1 MKQMKKLLAFVLAF
15 AMIITIY
22 QPSAAY
28 AATKKTRLNAK
39 IMTLQVGQKKTL
51 KVKNAGKK
59 AKLKWSSNKK
69 SIATVSK
76 KGVVKAVKAG
86 NAVVTCKVTTKNGKT
101 TKLTCKVAVKK
112 TAKVTS
118 LTVGSQS
125 ELEKALKNKNV
136 RKITVATQGAV
147 TFTVPQGNYSKVDLV
162 INAPNAD
169 VVNNGKFKSIDIQ
182 AIKPNTYRENAKGNV
197 ITVSATGDA
206 RVIVETG
213 ATVAKIMV
221 SGSKGN
227 VKLVVDGT
235 LSGITIDAPVNV
247 TVEGKTTV
255 AVPVTVNE
263 KAAGANVTSS
273 TPVEVKAA
281 APIALN
287 LTKGAEG
294 SKVETTSD
302 KAEVTVKNETTQA
315 VTVTTPAGSKDVAKD
330 TTSKVDNVGKVT
342 DVADNTDANNN
353 GGGATGGGS
362 SSGGSSGGNVT
373 PTETITLNAL
383 HVFAR
388 NQMDVELQTKITDK
402 DKIVVTDEKGNIQKV
417 AEIKDMNDDSQED
430 EEDGWQRYMIT
441 FTSNLESGKYVFTYV
456 SGNKKYQGDFDFAE
470 EDLAKTE
477 SAAGK
482 IKTNIF
488 DKTYDIVAAGENDTS
503 VAGRQINK
511 VLGEY
516 AQANDFWA
524 AVLGNYSD
532 TYDNKAGGK
541 AGLKITIRVQGGD
554 SDVLQD
560 VDGIVYFTFTKEPM
574 AVTAPAIS
582 YKTKTSIVVKA
593 EEDQEY
599 ICCEADKEI
608 TQEDDWENT
617 VQADRADEFG
627 NIEFSKLDTGNTYVV
642 YTRNVTEAMAV
653 KKSEKVTLSNELKDM
668 EAVVKT
674 SNKENIPG
682 KITGWQKGGLVLRVP
697 VTIKFKV
704 YGTYEKDKLKDVFT
718 SSDEH
723 FGDFQDE
730 SADLDGKVR
739 LNTFQNDYVELIGV
753 ENLGKGD
760 HTFQFSLQVKY
771 DDQIINQVEFST
783 VFSITEEDLEKTQN

>member
-22 QPSAAY
+22 QPSVAY
-28 AATKKTRLNAK
+28 AATKKPRLNAK
-39 IMTLQVGQKKTL
+39 TMTLQVGQKKTL

-118 LTVGSQS
+118 LTVGSQK

-147 TFTVPQGNYSKVDLV
+147 TFTVPQGDYSKVELV

-247 TVEGKTTV
+247 TVEGKTTA

-330 TTSKVDNVGKVT
+330 TTSKVDNAGKVT
-342 DVADNTDANNN
+342 EVADNTDVNNNN
-353 GGGATGGGS
+353 GGGTAGGGS

-488 DKTYDIVAAGENDTS
+488 DKTYDIVATGENDTS

-532 TYDNKAGGK
+532 TYDNKSGGK

-627 NIEFSKLDTGNTYVV
+627 NIEFDKLSIGKSYRIW
-642 YTRNVTEAMAV
+642 TRNIEEADVEEKSDEITLTEKNPQIVCLAD
-653 KKSEKVTLSNELKDM
+653 SDEKVL
-668 EAVVKT
+668 
-674 SNKENIPG
+674 
-682 KITGWQKGGLVLRVP
+682 
-697 VTIKFKV
+697 
-704 YGTYEKDKLKDVFT
+704 
-718 SSDEH
+718 
-723 FGDFQDE
+723 
-730 SADLDGKVR
+730 
-739 LNTFQNDYVELIGV
+739 
-753 ENLGKGD
+753 NLG
-760 HTFQFSLQVKY
+760 
-771 DDQIINQVEFST
+771 T
-783 VFSITEEDLEKTQN
+783 VTTSEEDDRVIQIPRSVKISNYGQVPENMYLHGETDNVVLMKDGQKIESDVSVSLPHSDLAEVYSVDGFEKGEYTLTYDYYYCCSDNTTHQRAVGSQAVTYQVTFTIE

>member
-28 AATKKTRLNAK
+28 AATQKTRLNAK
-39 IMTLQVGQKKTL
+39 TMTLQVGQKKTL

-76 KGVVKAVKAG
+76 KGVVKAVQAG

-112 TAKVTS
+112 TEKVTS

-136 RKITVATQGAV
+136 TKITVATQGAV

-247 TVEGKTTV
+247 TVEGKTTA

-330 TTSKVDNVGKVT
+330 TTSKVDNAGKVT

-362 SSGGSSGGNVT
+362 SSGGSVT
-373 PTETITLNAL
+373 PTPSVGKMDKAQNVVKNIEKNELPASISAL
-383 HVFAR
+383 QNPMICQKVLF
-388 NQMDVELQTKITDK
+388 
-402 DKIVVTDEKGNIQKV
+402 DEIQK
-417 AEIKDMNDDSQED
+417 KFNED
-430 EEDGWQRYMIT
+430 EELKDID
-441 FTSNLESGKYVFTYV
+441 FEV
-456 SGNKKYQGDFDFAE
+456 SYNETIEKNDPKLFASMWV
-470 EDLAKTE
+470 T
-477 SAAGK
+477 
-482 IKTNIF
+482 I
-488 DKTYDIVAAGENDTS
+488 YGENDERYEIYGYVTFICTES
-503 VAGRQINK
+503 EIQVSAPEIKHILKHSLVVA
-511 VLGEY
+511 VEPTYEY
-516 AQANDFWA
+516 ACVTSGTAISTITEDEWVQGNESDDFGCYEMSGLNENTEH
-524 AVLGNYSD
+524 VVYKRIIGVDEYYGS
-532 TYDNKAGGK
+532 TTVTTTGGK
-541 AGLKITIRVQGGD
+541 ETVCLAEADGKKEFKFENVKTTSLIRIPLDGLKTACYGLPENNGEHGSFEFACDD
-554 SDVLQD
+554 SALNDSLNGAYTSLEYSKEEENVF
-560 VDGIVYFTFTKEPM
+560 FTFEVPEDL
-574 AVTAPAIS
+574 
-582 YKTKTSIVVKA
+582 KA
-593 EEDQEY
+593 
-599 ICCEADKEI
+599 
-608 TQEDDWENT
+608 
-617 VQADRADEFG
+617 R
-627 NIEFSKLDTGNTYVV
+627 TYVV
-642 YTRNVTEAMAV
+642 KFNYYFGCSVRKSDGEWDEYTSKSDPIPYTVT
-653 KKSEKVTLSNELKDM
+653 
-668 EAVVKT
+668 
-674 SNKENIPG
+674 
-682 KITGWQKGGLVLRVP
+682 
-697 VTIKFKV
+697 
-704 YGTYEKDKLKDVFT
+704 FT
-718 SSDEH
+718 V
-723 FGDFQDE
+723 Q
-730 SADLDGKVR
+730 
-739 LNTFQNDYVELIGV
+739 
-753 ENLGKGD
+753 
-760 HTFQFSLQVKY
+760 
-771 DDQIINQVEFST
+771 
-783 VFSITEEDLEKTQN
+783 

>member
-28 AATKKTRLNAK
+28 AATQKTRLNAK
-39 IMTLQVGQKKTL
+39 TMTLQVGQKKTL

-136 RKITVATQGAV
+136 TKITVATQGAV

-247 TVEGKTTV
+247 TVEGKTTA

-330 TTSKVDNVGKVT
+330 TTSKVDNAGKVT

-362 SSGGSSGGNVT
+362 SSGGSVT
-373 PTETITLNAL
+373 PTPSVGKMDKAQNVVKNIEKNELPASISAL
-383 HVFAR
+383 QNPMICQKVLF
-388 NQMDVELQTKITDK
+388 
-402 DKIVVTDEKGNIQKV
+402 DEIQK
-417 AEIKDMNDDSQED
+417 KFNED
-430 EEDGWQRYMIT
+430 EELKDID
-441 FTSNLESGKYVFTYV
+441 FEV
-456 SGNKKYQGDFDFAE
+456 SYNETIEKNDPKLFASMWV
-470 EDLAKTE
+470 T
-477 SAAGK
+477 
-482 IKTNIF
+482 I
-488 DKTYDIVAAGENDTS
+488 YGENDERYEIYGYVTFICTES
-503 VAGRQINK
+503 EIQVSAPEIKHILKHSLVVA
-511 VLGEY
+511 VEPTYEY
-516 AQANDFWA
+516 ACVTSGTAISTITEDEWVQGNESDDFGCYEMSGLNENTEH
-524 AVLGNYSD
+524 VVYKRIIGVDEYYGS
-532 TYDNKAGGK
+532 TTVTTTGGK
-541 AGLKITIRVQGGD
+541 ETVCLAEADGKKEFKFENVKTTSLIRIPLDGLKTACYGLPENNGEHGSFEFACDDSALNDSLNGAYTSLEYSKEEENVFFTIEVPED
-554 SDVLQD
+554 L
-560 VDGIVYFTFTKEPM
+560 
-574 AVTAPAIS
+574 
-582 YKTKTSIVVKA
+582 KA
-593 EEDQEY
+593 
-599 ICCEADKEI
+599 
-608 TQEDDWENT
+608 
-617 VQADRADEFG
+617 R
-627 NIEFSKLDTGNTYVV
+627 TYVV
-642 YTRNVTEAMAV
+642 KFNYYFGCSVRKSDGEWDEYTSKSDPIPYTVT
-653 KKSEKVTLSNELKDM
+653 
-668 EAVVKT
+668 
-674 SNKENIPG
+674 
-682 KITGWQKGGLVLRVP
+682 
-697 VTIKFKV
+697 
-704 YGTYEKDKLKDVFT
+704 FT
-718 SSDEH
+718 V
-723 FGDFQDE
+723 Q
-730 SADLDGKVR
+730 
-739 LNTFQNDYVELIGV
+739 
-753 ENLGKGD
+753 
-760 HTFQFSLQVKY
+760 
-771 DDQIINQVEFST
+771 
-783 VFSITEEDLEKTQN
+783 

>member
-1 MKQMKKLLAFVLAF
+1 MKRMKKLLAFVLAF
-15 AMIITIY
+15 AMIVTIY
-22 QPSAAY
+22 QPSAVY
-28 AATKKTRLNAK
+28 AAAKKPGLSAK
-39 IMTLQVGQKKTL
+39 TMTLQVGQKKTL

-59 AKLKWSSNKK
+59 AVLKWSSNKK

-136 RKITVATQGAV
+136 TKITVATQGAV
-147 TFTVPQGNYSKVDLV
+147 TFTVPQGDYSKVDLV

-213 ATVAKIMV
+213 AAVAKIMV

-247 TVEGKTTV
+247 TVEGKTTA

-330 TTSKVDNVGKVT
+330 TTSKVDNAGKVT
-342 DVADNTDANNN
+342 DVADNTDANN
-353 GGGATGGGS
+353 GGGATGGSS
-362 SSGGSSGGNVT
+362 SSGGSVT
-373 PTETITLNAL
+373 PTPSVGKIAEFS
-383 HVFAR
+383 VMGR
-388 NQMDVELQTKITDK
+388 NKLSVYPDDVEIVPETLANENIT
-402 DKIVVTDEKGNIQKV
+402 VTDAKGKSIGATEIKRDADGEGGYYVTLASDMENGTYTFTMLLQGKIYTQEFTYDDSVWSVMDKAQKVIKDYEQSKPVASVSALKNPKICQKVLFDGIIEKFNEDPTLKNLDVEVNYEEEFTVNGSELTASMWIAIYGDNDAKYELYDDVTFVCTGAEIQVSEPVIKHTLKHSLVVEVEPGYEYACVASGIKGSEVPENAWVKGNNSDDFGCYEMSGL
-417 AEIKDMNDDSQED
+417 AENTEYVVYKRIIGVDEYYGSTTDTTRGEETVCLAEADGKKEFNFDNVKTTSLIRIPLDGLKTACYGLPENNGEHGSFEFACDDSALNDSLNGVYTSLEYSK
-430 EEDGWQRYMIT
+430 EEENVFFT
-441 FTSNLESGKYVFTYV
+441 FEVP
-456 SGNKKYQGDFDFAE
+456 E
-470 EDLAKTE
+470 EL
-477 SAAGK
+477 
-482 IKTNIF
+482 
-488 DKTYDIVAAGENDTS
+488 
-503 VAGRQINK
+503 
-511 VLGEY
+511 
-516 AQANDFWA
+516 
-524 AVLGNYSD
+524 
-532 TYDNKAGGK
+532 KAG
-541 AGLKITIRVQGGD
+541 
-554 SDVLQD
+554 
-560 VDGIVYFTFTKEPM
+560 
-574 AVTAPAIS
+574 
-582 YKTKTSIVVKA
+582 
-593 EEDQEY
+593 
-599 ICCEADKEI
+599 
-608 TQEDDWENT
+608 
-617 VQADRADEFG
+617 
-627 NIEFSKLDTGNTYVV
+627 TYVV
-642 YTRNVTEAMAV
+642 KFNYYFGCSVRKSDGEWDEYTSKSDPIPYTVT
-653 KKSEKVTLSNELKDM
+653 
-668 EAVVKT
+668 
-674 SNKENIPG
+674 
-682 KITGWQKGGLVLRVP
+682 
-697 VTIKFKV
+697 
-704 YGTYEKDKLKDVFT
+704 FT
-718 SSDEH
+718 V
-723 FGDFQDE
+723 Q
-730 SADLDGKVR
+730 
-739 LNTFQNDYVELIGV
+739 
-753 ENLGKGD
+753 
-760 HTFQFSLQVKY
+760 
-771 DDQIINQVEFST
+771 
-783 VFSITEEDLEKTQN
+783 

>member
-28 AATKKTRLNAK
+28 AATQKTRLNAK
-39 IMTLQVGQKKTL
+39 TMTLQVGQKKTL

-118 LTVGSQS
+118 LTVCSQS

-136 RKITVATQGAV
+136 TKITVATQGAV

-235 LSGITIDAPVNV
+235 LSSITIDAPVNV
-247 TVEGKTTV
+247 TVEGKTTA

-281 APIALN
+281 APITLN

-330 TTSKVDNVGKVT
+330 TTSKVDNAGKVT
-342 DVADNTDANNN
+342 DVADNTD
-353 GGGATGGGS
+353 
-362 SSGGSSGGNVT
+362 
-373 PTETITLNAL
+373 E
-383 HVFAR
+383 
-388 NQMDVELQTKITDK
+388 
-402 DKIVVTDEKGNIQKV
+402 
-417 AEIKDMNDDSQED
+417 
-430 EEDGWQRYMIT
+430 
-441 FTSNLESGKYVFTYV
+441 
-456 SGNKKYQGDFDFAE
+456 
-470 EDLAKTE
+470 
-477 SAAGK
+477 
-482 IKTNIF
+482 
-488 DKTYDIVAAGENDTS
+488 
-503 VAGRQINK
+503 
-511 VLGEY
+511 
-516 AQANDFWA
+516 
-524 AVLGNYSD
+524 
-532 TYDNKAGGK
+532 
-541 AGLKITIRVQGGD
+541 
-554 SDVLQD
+554 
-560 VDGIVYFTFTKEPM
+560 
-574 AVTAPAIS
+574 
-582 YKTKTSIVVKA
+582 
-593 EEDQEY
+593 
-599 ICCEADKEI
+599 
-608 TQEDDWENT
+608 
-617 VQADRADEFG
+617 
-627 NIEFSKLDTGNTYVV
+627 
-642 YTRNVTEAMAV
+642 RNV
-653 KKSEKVTLSNELKDM
+653 
-668 EAVVKT
+668 
-674 SNKENIPG
+674 I
-682 KITGWQKGGLVLRVP
+682 Q
-697 VTIKFKV
+697 
-704 YGTYEKDKLKDVFT
+704 
-718 SSDEH
+718 
-723 FGDFQDE
+723 
-730 SADLDGKVR
+730 
-739 LNTFQNDYVELIGV
+739 QN
-753 ENLGKGD
+753 
-760 HTFQFSLQVKY
+760 
-771 DDQIINQVEFST
+771 
-783 VFSITEEDLEKTQN
+783 

>member
-28 AATKKTRLNAK
+28 AATQKTRLNAK
-39 IMTLQVGQKKTL
+39 TMTLQVGQKKTL

-136 RKITVATQGAV
+136 TKITVATQGAV

-247 TVEGKTTV
+247 TVEGKTTA

-281 APIALN
+281 APITLN

-330 TTSKVDNVGKVT
+330 TTSKVDNAGKVT

-362 SSGGSSGGNVT
+362 SSGGGIT
-373 PTETITLNAL
+373 PVPSIGKIGEFS
-383 HVFAR
+383 VMGR
-388 NQMDVELQTKITDK
+388 NKLSIYPDDV
-402 DKIVVTDEKGNIQKV
+402 KIVPETVANENITVTDANGRSIRA
-417 AEIKDMNDDSQED
+417 AEIKRDADGESGYYVTLASDMVN
-430 EEDGWQRYMIT
+430 GTYT
-441 FTSNLESGKYVFTYV
+441 FTMLLQGKTYTQEFTYNDSV
-456 SGNKKYQGDFDFAE
+456 WSVMDEAQKVIKQSG
-470 EDLAKTE
+470 
-477 SAAGK
+477 
-482 IKTNIF
+482 
-488 DKTYDIVAAGENDTS
+488 
-503 VAGRQINK
+503 
-511 VLGEY
+511 
-516 AQANDFWA
+516 
-524 AVLGNYSD
+524 
-532 TYDNKAGGK
+532 
-541 AGLKITIRVQGGD
+541 
-554 SDVLQD
+554 
-560 VDGIVYFTFTKEPM
+560 
-574 AVTAPAIS
+574 
-582 YKTKTSIVVKA
+582 
-593 EEDQEY
+593 
-599 ICCEADKEI
+599 
-608 TQEDDWENT
+608 
-617 VQADRADEFG
+617 
-627 NIEFSKLDTGNTYVV
+627 
-642 YTRNVTEAMAV
+642 
-653 KKSEKVTLSNELKDM
+653 DM
-668 EAVVKT
+668 
-674 SNKENIPG
+674 
-682 KITGWQKGGLVLRVP
+682 
-697 VTIKFKV
+697 
-704 YGTYEKDKLKDVFT
+704 
-718 SSDEH
+718 SS
-723 FGDFQDE
+723 
-730 SADLDGKVR
+730 
-739 LNTFQNDYVELIGV
+739 
-753 ENLGKGD
+753 
-760 HTFQFSLQVKY
+760 
-771 DDQIINQVEFST
+771 
-783 VFSITEEDLEKTQN
+783 

>member
-39 IMTLQVGQKKTL
+39 TMTLQVGQKKTL

-136 RKITVATQGAV
+136 TKITVATQGAV

-247 TVEGKTTV
+247 TVEGKTTA

-281 APIALN
+281 APITLN

-330 TTSKVDNVGKVT
+330 TTSKVDNAGKVT

-362 SSGGSSGGNVT
+362 SSGGSVTPTPSVGKMDKAQNVVKNIEKNELSASISALQNPMICQKVLFDEIQKKFNEDEELKDIYFEVSYNEPIEKNDPKLIASMRVTIYGENDESYEIYGNVT
-373 PTETITLNAL
+373 FICKES
-383 HVFAR
+383 
-388 NQMDVELQTKITDK
+388 E
-402 DKIVVTDEKGNIQKV
+402 IQV
-417 AEIKDMNDDSQED
+417 SAPEIKHILKHSLVVAVEPTYEYACVTSGTAISAITENQWVQGNESDDFGCCEMSGLKEDTEYVVYKRIIGVDEYYGSTTVTTTGGKETVCLAEADGKKEFKFDNVKTTSLIRIPLDGLKTACYGLPENNGEHGSFEFACDDSALNDSLNDAYTSLEYSK
-430 EEDGWQRYMIT
+430 EEENVFFTFEVPEVLKTGKYVVKFNYYFGCSVRKSDGKWDKYTSKSDPIPYTIT
-441 FTSNLESGKYVFTYV
+441 FT
-456 SGNKKYQGDFDFAE
+456 
-470 EDLAKTE
+470 
-477 SAAGK
+477 
-482 IKTNIF
+482 
-488 DKTYDIVAAGENDTS
+488 
-503 VAGRQINK
+503 
-511 VLGEY
+511 
-516 AQANDFWA
+516 
-524 AVLGNYSD
+524 
-532 TYDNKAGGK
+532 
-541 AGLKITIRVQGGD
+541 VQ
-554 SDVLQD
+554 
-560 VDGIVYFTFTKEPM
+560 
-574 AVTAPAIS
+574 
-582 YKTKTSIVVKA
+582 
-593 EEDQEY
+593 
-599 ICCEADKEI
+599 
-608 TQEDDWENT
+608 
-617 VQADRADEFG
+617 
-627 NIEFSKLDTGNTYVV
+627 
-642 YTRNVTEAMAV
+642 
-653 KKSEKVTLSNELKDM
+653 
-668 EAVVKT
+668 
-674 SNKENIPG
+674 
-682 KITGWQKGGLVLRVP
+682 
-697 VTIKFKV
+697 
-704 YGTYEKDKLKDVFT
+704 
-718 SSDEH
+718 
-723 FGDFQDE
+723 
-730 SADLDGKVR
+730 
-739 LNTFQNDYVELIGV
+739 
-753 ENLGKGD
+753 
-760 HTFQFSLQVKY
+760 
-771 DDQIINQVEFST
+771 
-783 VFSITEEDLEKTQN
+783 

>member
-22 QPSAAY
+22 QPSAVY
-28 AATKKTRLNAK
+28 AAAKKPGLSAK
-39 IMTLQVGQKKTL
+39 TMTLQVGQKKTL

-86 NAVVTCKVTTKNGKT
+86 NAIVTCKVTTKNGKT

-118 LTVGSQS
+118 LTVGSQK

-136 RKITVATQGAV
+136 TKITVATQGAV
-147 TFTVPQGNYSKVDLV
+147 TFTVPQGDYSKVELV

-213 ATVAKIMV
+213 ATVEKIMV

-330 TTSKVDNVGKVT
+330 TTSKVDNAGKVT

-362 SSGGSSGGNVT
+362 SSGGSVTPTPSVGKMDKAQNVVKNTEKNELSASISALQNPMICQKVLFDEIQKKFNEDEELKDIYFEVSYNEPIEKNDPKLIASMRVTIYGENDESYEIYGNVT
-373 PTETITLNAL
+373 FICKESEIQVSAPEIKHILKHSLVVAVEPTYEYACVTSGTAISAITENQWVQGNESDDFGCCEMSGLKEDTEYVVYKRIIGVDEYYGSTTATTGGEETICLAEADENAKNVNVGNVKAGDRISIPLKGLKVVCYAKPKDGFEHGDFDFRCDDEMNKLLWDGYWSLNSY
-383 HVFAR
+383 
-388 NQMDVELQTKITDK
+388 DK
-402 DKIVVTDEKGNIQKV
+402 DNNLLV
-417 AEIKDMNDDSQED
+417 
-430 EEDGWQRYMIT
+430 T
-441 FTSNLESGKYVFTYV
+441 FTVPEQLESGKVYTVKICYNFEC
-456 SGNKKYQGDFDFAE
+456 SKESDNPDEWGDLIAQSD
-470 EDLAKTE
+470 DLIYT
-477 SAAGK
+477 
-482 IKTNIF
+482 
-488 DKTYDIVAAGENDTS
+488 V
-503 VAGRQINK
+503 
-511 VLGEY
+511 
-516 AQANDFWA
+516 
-524 AVLGNYSD
+524 
-532 TYDNKAGGK
+532 
-541 AGLKITIRVQGGD
+541 
-554 SDVLQD
+554 
-560 VDGIVYFTFTKEPM
+560 TFT
-574 AVTAPAIS
+574 
-582 YKTKTSIVVKA
+582 
-593 EEDQEY
+593 
-599 ICCEADKEI
+599 
-608 TQEDDWENT
+608 
-617 VQADRADEFG
+617 
-627 NIEFSKLDTGNTYVV
+627 
-642 YTRNVTEAMAV
+642 
-653 KKSEKVTLSNELKDM
+653 
-668 EAVVKT
+668 
-674 SNKENIPG
+674 
-682 KITGWQKGGLVLRVP
+682 
-697 VTIKFKV
+697 
-704 YGTYEKDKLKDVFT
+704 
-718 SSDEH
+718 
-723 FGDFQDE
+723 
-730 SADLDGKVR
+730 
-739 LNTFQNDYVELIGV
+739 VE
-753 ENLGKGD
+753 
-760 HTFQFSLQVKY
+760 
-771 DDQIINQVEFST
+771 
-783 VFSITEEDLEKTQN
+783 

>member
-39 IMTLQVGQKKTL
+39 TMTLQVGQKKTL

-101 TKLTCKVAVKK
+101 TKLTCKVVVKK

-136 RKITVATQGAV
+136 TKITVATQGAV

-281 APIALN
+281 APITLN

-330 TTSKVDNVGKVT
+330 TTSKVDNAGKVT

-362 SSGGSSGGNVT
+362 SSGGSVT
-373 PTETITLNAL
+373 PTPSVGKMDKAQNVVKNIEKNELPASISAL
-383 HVFAR
+383 QNPMICQKVLF
-388 NQMDVELQTKITDK
+388 
-402 DKIVVTDEKGNIQKV
+402 DEIQK
-417 AEIKDMNDDSQED
+417 KFNED
-430 EEDGWQRYMIT
+430 EELKDID
-441 FTSNLESGKYVFTYV
+441 FEV
-456 SGNKKYQGDFDFAE
+456 SYNETIEKNDPKLFASMWV
-470 EDLAKTE
+470 T
-477 SAAGK
+477 
-482 IKTNIF
+482 I
-488 DKTYDIVAAGENDTS
+488 YGENDERYEIYGYVTFICTES
-503 VAGRQINK
+503 EIQVSAPEIKHILKHSLVVA
-511 VLGEY
+511 VEPTYEY
-516 AQANDFWA
+516 ACVTSGTAISTITEDEWVQGNESDDFGCYEMSGLNENTEH
-524 AVLGNYSD
+524 VVYKRIIGVDEYYGS
-532 TYDNKAGGK
+532 TTVTTTGGK
-541 AGLKITIRVQGGD
+541 ETVCLAEADGKKEFKLENVKTTSLIRIPLDGLKTACYGLPENNGEHGSFEFACDD
-554 SDVLQD
+554 SALNDSLNGAYTSLEYSKEEENVF
-560 VDGIVYFTFTKEPM
+560 FTFEVPEDL
-574 AVTAPAIS
+574 
-582 YKTKTSIVVKA
+582 KA
-593 EEDQEY
+593 
-599 ICCEADKEI
+599 
-608 TQEDDWENT
+608 
-617 VQADRADEFG
+617 R
-627 NIEFSKLDTGNTYVV
+627 TYVV
-642 YTRNVTEAMAV
+642 KFNYYFGCSVRKSDGEWDEYTSKSDPIPYTVT
-653 KKSEKVTLSNELKDM
+653 
-668 EAVVKT
+668 
-674 SNKENIPG
+674 
-682 KITGWQKGGLVLRVP
+682 
-697 VTIKFKV
+697 
-704 YGTYEKDKLKDVFT
+704 FT
-718 SSDEH
+718 V
-723 FGDFQDE
+723 Q
-730 SADLDGKVR
+730 
-739 LNTFQNDYVELIGV
+739 
-753 ENLGKGD
+753 
-760 HTFQFSLQVKY
+760 
-771 DDQIINQVEFST
+771 
-783 VFSITEEDLEKTQN
+783 

>member
-28 AATKKTRLNAK
+28 AATKKIRLNAK
-39 IMTLQVGQKKTL
+39 TMTLQVGQKKTL

-136 RKITVATQGAV
+136 TKITVATQGAV
-147 TFTVPQGNYSKVDLV
+147 TFTVPQGDYSKVELV

-247 TVEGKTTV
+247 TVEGKTTA

-330 TTSKVDNVGKVT
+330 TTSKVDNAGKVT
-342 DVADNTDANNN
+342 EVADNTDVNNNN
-353 GGGATGGGS
+353 GGGTAGGGS

-488 DKTYDIVAAGENDTS
+488 DKTYDIVATGENDTS

-532 TYDNKAGGK
+532 TYDNKSGGK

-627 NIEFSKLDTGNTYVV
+627 NIEFDKLSIGKSYRIW
-642 YTRNVTEAMAV
+642 TRNIEEADVEEKSDEITLTEKNPQIVCLAD
-653 KKSEKVTLSNELKDM
+653 SDEKVL
-668 EAVVKT
+668 
-674 SNKENIPG
+674 
-682 KITGWQKGGLVLRVP
+682 
-697 VTIKFKV
+697 
-704 YGTYEKDKLKDVFT
+704 
-718 SSDEH
+718 
-723 FGDFQDE
+723 
-730 SADLDGKVR
+730 
-739 LNTFQNDYVELIGV
+739 
-753 ENLGKGD
+753 NLG
-760 HTFQFSLQVKY
+760 
-771 DDQIINQVEFST
+771 T
-783 VFSITEEDLEKTQN
+783 VTTSEEDDRVIQIPRSVKISNYGQVPENMYLHGETDNVVLMKDGQKIESDVSVSLPHSDLAEVYSVDGFEKGEYTLTYDYYYCCSDNTTHQRAVGSQAVTYQVTFTIE

>member
-39 IMTLQVGQKKTL
+39 TMTLQVGQKKTL

-136 RKITVATQGAV
+136 TKITVATQGAV

-247 TVEGKTTV
+247 TVEGKTTA

-330 TTSKVDNVGKVT
+330 TTSKVDNAGKVT

-362 SSGGSSGGNVT
+362 SSGGSVT
-373 PTETITLNAL
+373 PTPSVGKMDKAQNVVKNIEKNELPASISAL
-383 HVFAR
+383 QNPMICQKVLF
-388 NQMDVELQTKITDK
+388 
-402 DKIVVTDEKGNIQKV
+402 DEIQK
-417 AEIKDMNDDSQED
+417 KFNED
-430 EEDGWQRYMIT
+430 EELKDID
-441 FTSNLESGKYVFTYV
+441 FEV
-456 SGNKKYQGDFDFAE
+456 SYNETIEKNDPKLFASMWV
-470 EDLAKTE
+470 T
-477 SAAGK
+477 
-482 IKTNIF
+482 I
-488 DKTYDIVAAGENDTS
+488 YGENDERYEIYGYVTFICTES
-503 VAGRQINK
+503 EIQVSASEIKHILKHSLVVA
-511 VLGEY
+511 VEPTYEY
-516 AQANDFWA
+516 ACVTSGTAISTITEDEWVQGNESDDFGCYEMSGLNENTEH
-524 AVLGNYSD
+524 VVYKRIIGVDEYYGS
-532 TYDNKAGGK
+532 TTVTTTGGK
-541 AGLKITIRVQGGD
+541 ETVCLAEADGKKEFKFENVKTTSLIRIPLDGLKTACYGLPENNGEHGSFEFACDD
-554 SDVLQD
+554 SALNDSLNGAYTSLEYSKEEENVF
-560 VDGIVYFTFTKEPM
+560 FTFEVPEDL
-574 AVTAPAIS
+574 
-582 YKTKTSIVVKA
+582 KA
-593 EEDQEY
+593 
-599 ICCEADKEI
+599 
-608 TQEDDWENT
+608 
-617 VQADRADEFG
+617 R
-627 NIEFSKLDTGNTYVV
+627 TYVV
-642 YTRNVTEAMAV
+642 KFNYYFGCSVRKSDGEWDEYTSKSDPIPYTVT
-653 KKSEKVTLSNELKDM
+653 
-668 EAVVKT
+668 
-674 SNKENIPG
+674 
-682 KITGWQKGGLVLRVP
+682 
-697 VTIKFKV
+697 
-704 YGTYEKDKLKDVFT
+704 FT
-718 SSDEH
+718 V
-723 FGDFQDE
+723 Q
-730 SADLDGKVR
+730 
-739 LNTFQNDYVELIGV
+739 
-753 ENLGKGD
+753 
-760 HTFQFSLQVKY
+760 
-771 DDQIINQVEFST
+771 
-783 VFSITEEDLEKTQN
+783 

>member
-28 AATKKTRLNAK
+28 AATQKTRLNAK
-39 IMTLQVGQKKTL
+39 TMTLQVGQKKTL

-136 RKITVATQGAV
+136 TKITVATQGAV

-247 TVEGKTTV
+247 TVEGKTTA

-330 TTSKVDNVGKVT
+330 TTSKVDNAGKVT

-362 SSGGSSGGNVT
+362 SSGGGIT
-373 PTETITLNAL
+373 PVPSIGKIGEFS
-383 HVFAR
+383 VMGR
-388 NQMDVELQTKITDK
+388 NKLSIYPDDV
-402 DKIVVTDEKGNIQKV
+402 KIVPETVANENITVTDANGRSIRA
-417 AEIKDMNDDSQED
+417 AEIKRDADGEGGYYVTLASDMINGTYTFTMLLQGKTYTQEFTYNDSVWSVMDEAQKVIKEYEQSKPTASVSALKNPKICQKVLFDGIMEKFNEDPALKTLDLEVNYEEKYTVNGSELTAAMWIAIYGDNDAKYELYDDVTFVCTESEIQVSAPEIKHILKHSLVVAVEPTYEYACVTSGTAISAITEDEWVQGNESDDFGCYEMSGLKEDTEYVVYKRIIGVDEYYGSTTVTTTGGKETVCLAEADGKKEFKFDNVKTTSLIRIPLDGLKTACYGLPENNGEHGSFEFACDDSTLNDSLNDAYTSLEYSK
-430 EEDGWQRYMIT
+430 EEENVFFT
-441 FTSNLESGKYVFTYV
+441 FEVP
-456 SGNKKYQGDFDFAE
+456 
-470 EDLAKTE
+470 EDL
-477 SAAGK
+477 
-482 IKTNIF
+482 
-488 DKTYDIVAAGENDTS
+488 
-503 VAGRQINK
+503 
-511 VLGEY
+511 
-516 AQANDFWA
+516 
-524 AVLGNYSD
+524 
-532 TYDNKAGGK
+532 KAG
-541 AGLKITIRVQGGD
+541 
-554 SDVLQD
+554 
-560 VDGIVYFTFTKEPM
+560 
-574 AVTAPAIS
+574 
-582 YKTKTSIVVKA
+582 
-593 EEDQEY
+593 
-599 ICCEADKEI
+599 
-608 TQEDDWENT
+608 
-617 VQADRADEFG
+617 
-627 NIEFSKLDTGNTYVV
+627 TYVV
-642 YTRNVTEAMAV
+642 KFNYYFGCSVRKSDGEWDEYTSKSDPIPYTVT
-653 KKSEKVTLSNELKDM
+653 
-668 EAVVKT
+668 
-674 SNKENIPG
+674 
-682 KITGWQKGGLVLRVP
+682 
-697 VTIKFKV
+697 
-704 YGTYEKDKLKDVFT
+704 FT
-718 SSDEH
+718 V
-723 FGDFQDE
+723 Q
-730 SADLDGKVR
+730 
-739 LNTFQNDYVELIGV
+739 
-753 ENLGKGD
+753 
-760 HTFQFSLQVKY
+760 
-771 DDQIINQVEFST
+771 
-783 VFSITEEDLEKTQN
+783 

>member
-15 AMIITIY
+15 AMIVTIY
-22 QPSAAY
+22 QPSAVY
-28 AATKKTRLNAK
+28 AAAKKPGLSAK
-39 IMTLQVGQKKTL
+39 TMTLQVGQKKTL

-59 AKLKWSSNKK
+59 AVLKWSSNKK

-112 TAKVTS
+112 AAKVTS

-136 RKITVATQGAV
+136 TKITVATQGAV
-147 TFTVPQGNYSKVDLV
+147 IFTVPQGNYSKVDLV

-247 TVEGKTTV
+247 TVEGKTTA

-330 TTSKVDNVGKVT
+330 TTSKVDNAGKVT

-362 SSGGSSGGNVT
+362 SSGGGIT
-373 PTETITLNAL
+373 PVPSIGKIGEFS
-383 HVFAR
+383 VMGR
-388 NQMDVELQTKITDK
+388 NKLSIYPDDV
-402 DKIVVTDEKGNIQKV
+402 KIVPETVANENITVTDANGRSIRA
-417 AEIKDMNDDSQED
+417 AEIKRDADGESGYYVTLASDMVN
-430 EEDGWQRYMIT
+430 GTYT
-441 FTSNLESGKYVFTYV
+441 FTMLLQGKTWSYV
-456 SGNKKYQGDFDFAE
+456 
-470 EDLAKTE
+470 
-477 SAAGK
+477 K
-482 IKTNIF
+482 I
-488 DKTYDIVAAGENDTS
+488 
-503 VAGRQINK
+503 
-511 VLGEY
+511 
-516 AQANDFWA
+516 
-524 AVLGNYSD
+524 
-532 TYDNKAGGK
+532 
-541 AGLKITIRVQGGD
+541 
-554 SDVLQD
+554 
-560 VDGIVYFTFTKEPM
+560 
-574 AVTAPAIS
+574 
-582 YKTKTSIVVKA
+582 
-593 EEDQEY
+593 
-599 ICCEADKEI
+599 
-608 TQEDDWENT
+608 
-617 VQADRADEFG
+617 
-627 NIEFSKLDTGNTYVV
+627 
-642 YTRNVTEAMAV
+642 
-653 KKSEKVTLSNELKDM
+653 
-668 EAVVKT
+668 
-674 SNKENIPG
+674 
-682 KITGWQKGGLVLRVP
+682 
-697 VTIKFKV
+697 
-704 YGTYEKDKLKDVFT
+704 
-718 SSDEH
+718 
-723 FGDFQDE
+723 
-730 SADLDGKVR
+730 
-739 LNTFQNDYVELIGV
+739 
-753 ENLGKGD
+753 
-760 HTFQFSLQVKY
+760 
-771 DDQIINQVEFST
+771 
-783 VFSITEEDLEKTQN
+783 

>member
-39 IMTLQVGQKKTL
+39 TMTLQVGQKKTL

-136 RKITVATQGAV
+136 TKITVATQGAV

-330 TTSKVDNVGKVT
+330 TTSKVDNAGKVT
-342 DVADNTDANNN
+342 DVADNTDANN
-353 GGGATGGGS
+353 GGGATGGSS
-362 SSGGSSGGNVT
+362 SSGGSVTPTPSVGKMDKAQNVVKNIEKNELSASISALQNPMICQKVLFDEIQKKFNEDEELKDIYFEVSYNEPIEKNDPKLIASMRVTIYGENDESYEIYGNVT
-373 PTETITLNAL
+373 FICKES
-383 HVFAR
+383 
-388 NQMDVELQTKITDK
+388 E
-402 DKIVVTDEKGNIQKV
+402 IQV
-417 AEIKDMNDDSQED
+417 SAPEIKHILKHSLVVAVEPTYEYACVTSGTAISAITENQWVQGNESDDFGCYEMSGLNENTEYVVYKRIIGVDEYYGSTTVTTTGGKETVCLAEADGKKEFKFENVKTTSLIRIPLDGLKTACYGLPENNGEHGSFEFACDDSALNDSLNGAYTSLEYSK
-430 EEDGWQRYMIT
+430 EEENVFFT
-441 FTSNLESGKYVFTYV
+441 FEVP
-456 SGNKKYQGDFDFAE
+456 
-470 EDLAKTE
+470 EDL
-477 SAAGK
+477 
-482 IKTNIF
+482 
-488 DKTYDIVAAGENDTS
+488 
-503 VAGRQINK
+503 
-511 VLGEY
+511 
-516 AQANDFWA
+516 
-524 AVLGNYSD
+524 
-532 TYDNKAGGK
+532 KA
-541 AGLKITIRVQGGD
+541 R
-554 SDVLQD
+554 
-560 VDGIVYFTFTKEPM
+560 
-574 AVTAPAIS
+574 
-582 YKTKTSIVVKA
+582 
-593 EEDQEY
+593 
-599 ICCEADKEI
+599 
-608 TQEDDWENT
+608 
-617 VQADRADEFG
+617 
-627 NIEFSKLDTGNTYVV
+627 TYVV
-642 YTRNVTEAMAV
+642 KFNYYFGCSVRKSDGEWDEYTSKSDPIPYTVT
-653 KKSEKVTLSNELKDM
+653 
-668 EAVVKT
+668 
-674 SNKENIPG
+674 
-682 KITGWQKGGLVLRVP
+682 
-697 VTIKFKV
+697 
-704 YGTYEKDKLKDVFT
+704 FT
-718 SSDEH
+718 V
-723 FGDFQDE
+723 Q
-730 SADLDGKVR
+730 
-739 LNTFQNDYVELIGV
+739 
-753 ENLGKGD
+753 
-760 HTFQFSLQVKY
+760 
-771 DDQIINQVEFST
+771 
-783 VFSITEEDLEKTQN
+783 

>member
-39 IMTLQVGQKKTL
+39 TMTLQVGQKKTL
-51 KVKNAGKK
+51 KVKNAGEK

-136 RKITVATQGAV
+136 TKITVATQGAV

-330 TTSKVDNVGKVT
+330 TTSKVDNAGKVT

-353 GGGATGGGS
+353 GGGATGGSS
-362 SSGGSSGGNVT
+362 SSGGSVT
-373 PTETITLNAL
+373 PTPSVGKMDKAQNVVKNIEKNELSASISAL
-383 HVFAR
+383 QNPMICQKVLF
-388 NQMDVELQTKITDK
+388 
-402 DKIVVTDEKGNIQKV
+402 DEIQK
-417 AEIKDMNDDSQED
+417 KFNED
-430 EEDGWQRYMIT
+430 EELKDIDFEVSYNETIEKNDPKLFASMWVTIYGENDERYEIYGYVTFICTESEIQVSAPEIKHILKHSLVVAVEPTYEYACVTSGTAISAITENQWVQGNESDDFGCCEMSGLKEDTEYVVYKRIIGVDEYYGSTTVTTTGGKETVCLAEADGKKEFKFDNVKTTSLIRIPLDGLKTACYGLPENNGEHGSFEFACDDSALNDSLNDAYTSLEYSKEEENVFFTFEVPEVLKTGKYVVKFNYYFGCSVRKSDGKWDKYTSKSDPIPYTIT
-441 FTSNLESGKYVFTYV
+441 FT
-456 SGNKKYQGDFDFAE
+456 
-470 EDLAKTE
+470 
-477 SAAGK
+477 
-482 IKTNIF
+482 
-488 DKTYDIVAAGENDTS
+488 
-503 VAGRQINK
+503 
-511 VLGEY
+511 
-516 AQANDFWA
+516 
-524 AVLGNYSD
+524 
-532 TYDNKAGGK
+532 
-541 AGLKITIRVQGGD
+541 VQ
-554 SDVLQD
+554 
-560 VDGIVYFTFTKEPM
+560 
-574 AVTAPAIS
+574 
-582 YKTKTSIVVKA
+582 
-593 EEDQEY
+593 
-599 ICCEADKEI
+599 
-608 TQEDDWENT
+608 
-617 VQADRADEFG
+617 
-627 NIEFSKLDTGNTYVV
+627 
-642 YTRNVTEAMAV
+642 
-653 KKSEKVTLSNELKDM
+653 
-668 EAVVKT
+668 
-674 SNKENIPG
+674 
-682 KITGWQKGGLVLRVP
+682 
-697 VTIKFKV
+697 
-704 YGTYEKDKLKDVFT
+704 
-718 SSDEH
+718 
-723 FGDFQDE
+723 
-730 SADLDGKVR
+730 
-739 LNTFQNDYVELIGV
+739 
-753 ENLGKGD
+753 
-760 HTFQFSLQVKY
+760 
-771 DDQIINQVEFST
+771 
-783 VFSITEEDLEKTQN
+783 

>member
-22 QPSAAY
+22 QPSAVY
-28 AATKKTRLNAK
+28 AAAKKPGLSAK
-39 IMTLQVGQKKTL
+39 TMTLQVGQKKTL

-112 TAKVTS
+112 AAKVTS

-136 RKITVATQGAV
+136 TKITVATQGAV
-147 TFTVPQGNYSKVDLV
+147 TFTVPQGDYSKVDLV

-330 TTSKVDNVGKVT
+330 TTSKVDNAGKVT

-362 SSGGSSGGNVT
+362 SSGGGIT
-373 PTETITLNAL
+373 PVPSIGKIGEFS
-383 HVFAR
+383 VMGR
-388 NQMDVELQTKITDK
+388 NKLSIYPDDV
-402 DKIVVTDEKGNIQKV
+402 KIVPETVANENITVTDANGRSIRA
-417 AEIKDMNDDSQED
+417 AEIKRDADGEGGYYVTLASDMINGTYTFTMLLQGKTYTQEFTYNDSVWSVMDEAQKVIKEYEQSKPTASVSALKNPKICQKVLLDGILEKFNEDPALKTLDLEVNYEEKYTVSGSELTAAMWIAIYGDNDAKYELYDDVTFVCTAGELQISAPVIRYKLNHSLVVEVQPGYEYACVTSGTAISAITEQEWVQGNESDDFGCYEMSGLKENTEYVVYKRIIGVDEYYGSTTVTTGGKETICLAKTDGTKDFEKGTVTTGSSISIAFDGLKLVCYGKPENSDTPGEYEFICENDDSMKKTLEEHSSMNTRD
-430 EEDGWQRYMIT
+430 E
-441 FTSNLESGKYVFTYV
+441 N
-456 SGNKKYQGDFDFAE
+456 GN
-470 EDLAKTE
+470 
-477 SAAGK
+477 
-482 IKTNIF
+482 I
-488 DKTYDIVAAGENDTS
+488 
-503 VAGRQINK
+503 
-511 VLGEY
+511 
-516 AQANDFWA
+516 
-524 AVLGNYSD
+524 
-532 TYDNKAGGK
+532 
-541 AGLKITIRVQGGD
+541 
-554 SDVLQD
+554 VLQFM
-560 VDGIVYFTFTKEPM
+560 VP
-574 AVTAPAIS
+574 
-582 YKTKTSIVVKA
+582 
-593 EEDQEY
+593 
-599 ICCEADKEI
+599 
-608 TQEDDWENT
+608 ENLKS
-617 VQADRADEFG
+617 G
-627 NIEFSKLDTGNTYVV
+627 TY
-642 YTRNVTEAMAV
+642 
-653 KKSEKVTLSNELKDM
+653 
-668 EAVVKT
+668 
-674 SNKENIPG
+674 
-682 KITGWQKGGLVLRVP
+682 
-697 VTIKFKV
+697 TIKINYYYECCMLGMVSMEILLHKV
-704 YGTYEKDKLKDVFT
+704 IQFHTP
-718 SSDEH
+718 
-723 FGDFQDE
+723 
-730 SADLDGKVR
+730 
-739 LNTFQNDYVELIGV
+739 LNLLYN
-753 ENLGKGD
+753 N
-760 HTFQFSLQVKY
+760 
-771 DDQIINQVEFST
+771 
-783 VFSITEEDLEKTQN
+783 

>member
-28 AATKKTRLNAK
+28 AATQKTRLNAK
-39 IMTLQVGQKKTL
+39 TMTLQVGQKKTL

-112 TAKVTS
+112 AAKVTS

-136 RKITVATQGAV
+136 TKITVATQGAV
-147 TFTVPQGNYSKVDLV
+147 IFTVPQGNYSKVDLV

-213 ATVAKIMV
+213 ATVEKIMV

-247 TVEGKTTV
+247 TVEGKTTA

-330 TTSKVDNVGKVT
+330 TTSKVDNAGKVT
-342 DVADNTDANNN
+342 EVADNTDVNNNN
-353 GGGATGGGS
+353 GGGTAGGGS

-488 DKTYDIVAAGENDTS
+488 DKTYDIVATGENDTS

-532 TYDNKAGGK
+532 TYDNKSGGK

-627 NIEFSKLDTGNTYVV
+627 NIEFDKLSIGKSYRIW
-642 YTRNVTEAMAV
+642 TRNIEEADVEEKSDEITLTEKNPQIVCLAD
-653 KKSEKVTLSNELKDM
+653 SDEKVL
-668 EAVVKT
+668 
-674 SNKENIPG
+674 
-682 KITGWQKGGLVLRVP
+682 
-697 VTIKFKV
+697 
-704 YGTYEKDKLKDVFT
+704 
-718 SSDEH
+718 
-723 FGDFQDE
+723 
-730 SADLDGKVR
+730 
-739 LNTFQNDYVELIGV
+739 
-753 ENLGKGD
+753 NLG
-760 HTFQFSLQVKY
+760 
-771 DDQIINQVEFST
+771 T
-783 VFSITEEDLEKTQN
+783 VTTSEEDDRVIQIPRSVKISNYGQVPENMYLHGETDNVVLMKDGQKIESDVSVSLPHSDLAEVYSVDGFEKGEYTLTYDYYYCCSDNTTHQRAVGSQAVTYQVTFTIE

>member
-28 AATKKTRLNAK
+28 AATQKTRLNAK
-39 IMTLQVGQKKTL
+39 TMTLQVGQKKTL

-76 KGVVKAVKAG
+76 KGVVKAVQAG

-136 RKITVATQGAV
+136 TKITVATQGAV

-235 LSGITIDAPVNV
+235 LFGITIDAPVNV
-247 TVEGKTTV
+247 TVEGKTTA

-330 TTSKVDNVGKVT
+330 TTSKVDNAGKVT

-362 SSGGSSGGNVT
+362 SSGGSVT
-373 PTETITLNAL
+373 PTPSVGKMDKAQNVVKNIEKNELPASISAL
-383 HVFAR
+383 QNPMICQKVLF
-388 NQMDVELQTKITDK
+388 
-402 DKIVVTDEKGNIQKV
+402 DEIQK
-417 AEIKDMNDDSQED
+417 KFNED
-430 EEDGWQRYMIT
+430 EELKDID
-441 FTSNLESGKYVFTYV
+441 FEV
-456 SGNKKYQGDFDFAE
+456 SYNETIEKNDPKLFASMWV
-470 EDLAKTE
+470 T
-477 SAAGK
+477 
-482 IKTNIF
+482 I
-488 DKTYDIVAAGENDTS
+488 YGENDERYEIYGYVTFICTES
-503 VAGRQINK
+503 EIQVSAPEIKHILKHSLVVA
-511 VLGEY
+511 VEPTYEY
-516 AQANDFWA
+516 ACVTSGTAISTITEDEWVQGNESDDFGCYEMSGLNENTEH
-524 AVLGNYSD
+524 VVYKRIIGVDEYYGS
-532 TYDNKAGGK
+532 TTVTTTGGK
-541 AGLKITIRVQGGD
+541 ETVCLAEADGKKEFKFENVKTTSLIRIPLDGLKTACYGLPENNGEHGSFEFACDD
-554 SDVLQD
+554 SALNDSLNGAYTSLEYSKEEENVF
-560 VDGIVYFTFTKEPM
+560 FTFEVPEDL
-574 AVTAPAIS
+574 
-582 YKTKTSIVVKA
+582 KA
-593 EEDQEY
+593 
-599 ICCEADKEI
+599 
-608 TQEDDWENT
+608 
-617 VQADRADEFG
+617 R
-627 NIEFSKLDTGNTYVV
+627 TYVV
-642 YTRNVTEAMAV
+642 KFNYYFGCSVRKSDGEWDEYTSKSDPIPYTVT
-653 KKSEKVTLSNELKDM
+653 
-668 EAVVKT
+668 
-674 SNKENIPG
+674 
-682 KITGWQKGGLVLRVP
+682 
-697 VTIKFKV
+697 
-704 YGTYEKDKLKDVFT
+704 FT
-718 SSDEH
+718 V
-723 FGDFQDE
+723 Q
-730 SADLDGKVR
+730 
-739 LNTFQNDYVELIGV
+739 
-753 ENLGKGD
+753 
-760 HTFQFSLQVKY
+760 
-771 DDQIINQVEFST
+771 
-783 VFSITEEDLEKTQN
+783 

>member
-28 AATKKTRLNAK
+28 AATQKTRLNAK
-39 IMTLQVGQKKTL
+39 TMTLQVGQKKTL
-51 KVKNAGKK
+51 KVKNAGEK

-76 KGVVKAVKAG
+76 KGVVKAVQAG

-112 TAKVTS
+112 TEKVTS

-136 RKITVATQGAV
+136 TKITVATQGAV

-235 LSGITIDAPVNV
+235 LFGITIDAPVNV
-247 TVEGKTTV
+247 TVEGKTTA

-330 TTSKVDNVGKVT
+330 TTSKVDNAGKVT

-362 SSGGSSGGNVT
+362 SSGGSVT
-373 PTETITLNAL
+373 PTPSVGKMDKAQNVVKNIEKNELPASISAL
-383 HVFAR
+383 QNPMICQKVLF
-388 NQMDVELQTKITDK
+388 
-402 DKIVVTDEKGNIQKV
+402 DEIQK
-417 AEIKDMNDDSQED
+417 KFNED
-430 EEDGWQRYMIT
+430 EELKDID
-441 FTSNLESGKYVFTYV
+441 FEV
-456 SGNKKYQGDFDFAE
+456 SYNETIEKNDPKLFASMWV
-470 EDLAKTE
+470 T
-477 SAAGK
+477 
-482 IKTNIF
+482 I
-488 DKTYDIVAAGENDTS
+488 YGENDERYEIYGYVTFICTES
-503 VAGRQINK
+503 EIQVSAPEIKHILKHSLVVA
-511 VLGEY
+511 VEPTYEY
-516 AQANDFWA
+516 ACVTSGTAISAITEDEWVQGNESDDFGCYEMSGLKENTEY
-524 AVLGNYSD
+524 VVYKRIIDVDEYYGS
-532 TYDNKAGGK
+532 TTVTTTGGK
-541 AGLKITIRVQGGD
+541 ETVCLAEADGKKEFKFENVKTTSLIRIPLDGLKTACYGLPENNGEHGSFEFACDD
-554 SDVLQD
+554 SALNDSLNGAYTSLEYSKEEENVF
-560 VDGIVYFTFTKEPM
+560 FTFEVPEDL
-574 AVTAPAIS
+574 
-582 YKTKTSIVVKA
+582 KA
-593 EEDQEY
+593 
-599 ICCEADKEI
+599 
-608 TQEDDWENT
+608 
-617 VQADRADEFG
+617 R
-627 NIEFSKLDTGNTYVV
+627 TYVV
-642 YTRNVTEAMAV
+642 KFNYYFGCSVRKSDGEWDEYTSKSDPIPYTVT
-653 KKSEKVTLSNELKDM
+653 
-668 EAVVKT
+668 
-674 SNKENIPG
+674 
-682 KITGWQKGGLVLRVP
+682 
-697 VTIKFKV
+697 
-704 YGTYEKDKLKDVFT
+704 FT
-718 SSDEH
+718 V
-723 FGDFQDE
+723 Q
-730 SADLDGKVR
+730 
-739 LNTFQNDYVELIGV
+739 
-753 ENLGKGD
+753 
-760 HTFQFSLQVKY
+760 
-771 DDQIINQVEFST
+771 
-783 VFSITEEDLEKTQN
+783 

>member
-39 IMTLQVGQKKTL
+39 TMTLQVGQKKTL

-136 RKITVATQGAV
+136 TKITVATQGAV

-330 TTSKVDNVGKVT
+330 TTSKVDNAGKVT

-362 SSGGSSGGNVT
+362 SSGGSVT
-373 PTETITLNAL
+373 PTPSVGKMDKAQNVVKNIEKNELPASISAL
-383 HVFAR
+383 QNPMICQKVLF
-388 NQMDVELQTKITDK
+388 
-402 DKIVVTDEKGNIQKV
+402 DEIQK
-417 AEIKDMNDDSQED
+417 KFNED
-430 EEDGWQRYMIT
+430 EELKDID
-441 FTSNLESGKYVFTYV
+441 FEV
-456 SGNKKYQGDFDFAE
+456 SYNETIEKNDPKLFASMWV
-470 EDLAKTE
+470 T
-477 SAAGK
+477 
-482 IKTNIF
+482 I
-488 DKTYDIVAAGENDTS
+488 YGENDERYEIYGYVTFICTES
-503 VAGRQINK
+503 EIQVSAPEIKHILKHSLVVA
-511 VLGEY
+511 VEPTYEY
-516 AQANDFWA
+516 ACVTSGTAISTITEDEWVQGNESDDFGCYEMSGLNENTEH
-524 AVLGNYSD
+524 VVYKRIIGVDEYYGS
-532 TYDNKAGGK
+532 TTVTTTGGK
-541 AGLKITIRVQGGD
+541 ETVCLAEADGKKEFKFENVKTTSLIRIPLDGLKTACYGLPENNGEHGSFEFACDD
-554 SDVLQD
+554 SALNDSLNGAYTSLEYSKEEENVF
-560 VDGIVYFTFTKEPM
+560 FTFEVPEDL
-574 AVTAPAIS
+574 
-582 YKTKTSIVVKA
+582 KA
-593 EEDQEY
+593 
-599 ICCEADKEI
+599 
-608 TQEDDWENT
+608 
-617 VQADRADEFG
+617 R
-627 NIEFSKLDTGNTYVV
+627 TYVV
-642 YTRNVTEAMAV
+642 KFNYYFGCSVRKSDGEWDEYTSKSDPIPYTVT
-653 KKSEKVTLSNELKDM
+653 
-668 EAVVKT
+668 
-674 SNKENIPG
+674 
-682 KITGWQKGGLVLRVP
+682 
-697 VTIKFKV
+697 
-704 YGTYEKDKLKDVFT
+704 FT
-718 SSDEH
+718 V
-723 FGDFQDE
+723 Q
-730 SADLDGKVR
+730 
-739 LNTFQNDYVELIGV
+739 
-753 ENLGKGD
+753 
-760 HTFQFSLQVKY
+760 
-771 DDQIINQVEFST
+771 
-783 VFSITEEDLEKTQN
+783 

>member
-28 AATKKTRLNAK
+28 AATKKIRLNAK
-39 IMTLQVGQKKTL
+39 TMTLQVGQKKTL

-136 RKITVATQGAV
+136 TKITVATQGAV

-330 TTSKVDNVGKVT
+330 TTSKVDNAGKVT

-362 SSGGSSGGNVT
+362 SSGGSVTPTPSVGKMDKAQNVVKNIEKNELSASISALQNPMICQKVLFDEIQKKFNEDEELKDIYFEVSYNEPIEKNDPKLIASMRVTIYGENDESYEIYGNVT
-373 PTETITLNAL
+373 FICKES
-383 HVFAR
+383 
-388 NQMDVELQTKITDK
+388 E
-402 DKIVVTDEKGNIQKV
+402 IQV
-417 AEIKDMNDDSQED
+417 SAPEIKHILKHSLVVAVEPTYEYACVTSGTAISAITENQWVQGNESDDFGCYEMSGLNENTEHVVYKRIIGVDEYYGSTTVTTTGGKETVCLAEADGKKEFKFENVKTTSLIRIPLDGLKTACYGLPENNGEHGSFEFACDDSALNDSLNGAYTSLEYSK
-430 EEDGWQRYMIT
+430 EEENVFFT
-441 FTSNLESGKYVFTYV
+441 FEVP
-456 SGNKKYQGDFDFAE
+456 
-470 EDLAKTE
+470 EDL
-477 SAAGK
+477 
-482 IKTNIF
+482 
-488 DKTYDIVAAGENDTS
+488 
-503 VAGRQINK
+503 
-511 VLGEY
+511 
-516 AQANDFWA
+516 
-524 AVLGNYSD
+524 
-532 TYDNKAGGK
+532 KA
-541 AGLKITIRVQGGD
+541 R
-554 SDVLQD
+554 
-560 VDGIVYFTFTKEPM
+560 
-574 AVTAPAIS
+574 
-582 YKTKTSIVVKA
+582 
-593 EEDQEY
+593 
-599 ICCEADKEI
+599 
-608 TQEDDWENT
+608 
-617 VQADRADEFG
+617 
-627 NIEFSKLDTGNTYVV
+627 TYVV
-642 YTRNVTEAMAV
+642 KFNYYFGCSVRKSDGEWDEYTSKSDPIPYTVT
-653 KKSEKVTLSNELKDM
+653 
-668 EAVVKT
+668 
-674 SNKENIPG
+674 
-682 KITGWQKGGLVLRVP
+682 
-697 VTIKFKV
+697 
-704 YGTYEKDKLKDVFT
+704 FT
-718 SSDEH
+718 V
-723 FGDFQDE
+723 Q
-730 SADLDGKVR
+730 
-739 LNTFQNDYVELIGV
+739 
-753 ENLGKGD
+753 
-760 HTFQFSLQVKY
+760 
-771 DDQIINQVEFST
+771 
-783 VFSITEEDLEKTQN
+783 

>member
-28 AATKKTRLNAK
+28 AATKKIRLNAK
-39 IMTLQVGQKKTL
+39 TMTLQVGQKKTL

-136 RKITVATQGAV
+136 TKITVATQGAV

-247 TVEGKTTV
+247 TVEGKTTA

-330 TTSKVDNVGKVT
+330 TTSKVDNAGKVT

-353 GGGATGGGS
+353 GGGATGGSS
-362 SSGGSSGGNVT
+362 SSGGSVTPTPSVGKMDKAQNVVKNIEKNELPASISALQNPMICQKVLFDEIQKKFNEDEELKDIDFEVSYNETIEKNDPKLFASMWVTIYGENDESYEIYGNVT
-373 PTETITLNAL
+373 FICKESEIQVSAPEIKHILKHSLVVAVEPTYEYACVTSGTAISTITENQWVQGNESDDFGCCEMSGLKEDTEYVVYKRIIGVDEYYGSSTATTGGEETICLAEADENAKNVNVGNVKAGDRISIPLKGLKVVCYAKPKDGFEHGDFDFRCDDEMNKLLWDGYWSLNSY
-383 HVFAR
+383 
-388 NQMDVELQTKITDK
+388 DK
-402 DKIVVTDEKGNIQKV
+402 DNNLLV
-417 AEIKDMNDDSQED
+417 
-430 EEDGWQRYMIT
+430 T
-441 FTSNLESGKYVFTYV
+441 FTVPEQLESGKVYTVKICYNFEC
-456 SGNKKYQGDFDFAE
+456 SKESDNPDEWGDLITKSD
-470 EDLAKTE
+470 DLIYT
-477 SAAGK
+477 
-482 IKTNIF
+482 
-488 DKTYDIVAAGENDTS
+488 V
-503 VAGRQINK
+503 
-511 VLGEY
+511 
-516 AQANDFWA
+516 
-524 AVLGNYSD
+524 
-532 TYDNKAGGK
+532 
-541 AGLKITIRVQGGD
+541 
-554 SDVLQD
+554 
-560 VDGIVYFTFTKEPM
+560 TFT
-574 AVTAPAIS
+574 
-582 YKTKTSIVVKA
+582 
-593 EEDQEY
+593 
-599 ICCEADKEI
+599 
-608 TQEDDWENT
+608 
-617 VQADRADEFG
+617 
-627 NIEFSKLDTGNTYVV
+627 
-642 YTRNVTEAMAV
+642 
-653 KKSEKVTLSNELKDM
+653 
-668 EAVVKT
+668 
-674 SNKENIPG
+674 
-682 KITGWQKGGLVLRVP
+682 
-697 VTIKFKV
+697 
-704 YGTYEKDKLKDVFT
+704 
-718 SSDEH
+718 
-723 FGDFQDE
+723 
-730 SADLDGKVR
+730 
-739 LNTFQNDYVELIGV
+739 VE
-753 ENLGKGD
+753 
-760 HTFQFSLQVKY
+760 
-771 DDQIINQVEFST
+771 
-783 VFSITEEDLEKTQN
+783 